1 MRDATVVVIKSMVPV
16 GTNDEVD
23 AIIRKLRPEANFSVV
38 SNPEF
43 LREGAAIED
52 FKRPDRVGGR
62 HRRRAVTPGDAR
74 ALSAAVSSTR
84 RRSCSPG
91 AVLPS

>member
-52 FKRPDRVGGR
+52 FKRPRSGGW
-62 HRRRAVTPGDAR
+62 
-74 ALSAAVSSTR
+74 SAPTTSGHA
-84 RRSCSPG
+84 G
-91 AVLPS
+91 